1 VHECSR
7 TPATPFVA
15 LNCAAIPRELIES
28 ELFGYKRGAF
38 SGATIDYPGLF
49 RAAEGGSL
57 FLDEIT
63 EMSAATQSKLL
74 RALQERTVRPVGST
88 REVTFDVRVI
98 ACSNRDPQVAVRE
111 GHLRQDLYYRLQV
124 NLIEVPPLR
133 ERLADIPLLTDHFIA
148 LFNRRMMR
156 SAAIVG
162 IAPQALDSM
171 NRYNWPGNVR
181 ELSNAI
187 ESAFTFGTAD
197 TIRLADLPPAV
208 AAAAGIAPVPQ
219 TASAADSATLSFID
233 TERDLIR
240 RALASTGGNKLR
252 AAKLLGVSRKRL
264 YARLRRYRL
273 D

>member
-133 ERLADIPLLTDHFIA
+133 ERLADIPPADRPFHRAFQPA
-148 LFNRRMMR
+148 HDEARGDRRDR
-156 SAAIVG
+156 TAGAR
-162 IAPQALDSM
+162 LD
-171 NRYNWPGNVR
+171 
-181 ELSNAI
+181 
-187 ESAFTFGTAD
+187 ESLQLARQRARAF
-197 TIRLADLPPAV
+197 
-208 AAAAGIAPVPQ
+208 
-219 TASAADSATLSFID
+219 
-233 TERDLIR
+233 ERD
-240 RALASTGGNKLR
+240 
-252 AAKLLGVSRKRL
+252 
-264 YARLRRYRL
+264 
-273 D
+273 